1 MKLATFTPGQ
11 SSPLV
16 TPEQALLSVLGDR
29 AVFSPCG
36 TYRYLLTRELGGPRT
51 VLFVMLNPSTAD
63 ASADDPTLRRCIGF
77 ARAWGFGR
85 VEVVNLFAYRATK
98 PADML
103 ARLKAGED
111 VVGPENDQHI
121 VHAVERAE
129 RVVLGWGANAAR
141 PQLRARATYVA
152 EILVRG
158 SYETEPPLCL
168 RVTKEGCPE
177 HPLMIP
183 GAVTPVPY
191 PGASRP

>member
-1 MKLATFTPGQ
+1 MKPATFTPGQ
-11 SSPLV
+11 SPSLV
-16 TPEQALLSVLGDR
+16 TPEQARLSVLGDR

-36 TYRYLLTRELGGPRT
+36 SYRYLLTRELGGPRT

-77 ARAWGFGR
+77 GRAWGLGR

-98 PADML
+98 PVDML
-103 ARLKAGED
+103 ARLRDGED

-129 RVVLGWGANAAR
+129 RVVLGWGANAAHR
-141 PQLRARATYVA
+141 LLRDRAPRVV
-152 EILVRG
+152 ELVRG
-158 SYETEPPLCL
+158 SYRQEPPLCL
-168 RVTKEGCPE
+168 RLTKEGCPE
-177 HPLMIP
+177 HPLMVP